1 MKKTVSFSR
10 DSANVFFHIT
20 TRCNLNCR
28 HCYINRHQH
37 GDETLPLATVE
48 TWLELFARRSVKA
61 NIVFLGGEPT
71 LNPDLAPM
79 IKKARKLGYDSI
91 TVDTNGFLFNDI
103 LSKVTPQEIDY
114 FSFSLDG
121 ATAATNDMIRG
132 AGSYAACTKGIR
144 QAVTRGFSVSV
155 IFTVSQAN
163 IDEIGLMGPLL
174 TSLGVKRLFIQV
186 IGIRG
191 RSAANRSEN
200 LQVARNDWLGTVPAA
215 AEAIARH
222 GITVTF
228 PKVFR
233 EAGDR
238 FECAGRVADNYFV
251 FPNGR
256 VYRCPLCEDFA
267 MHSLMVD
274 VNRLAERE
282 PINENDLF
290 QLDIPEGC
298 VMNKLIQ
305 PDNLSYRPDGT
316 PKYRI
321 ACCLLKEEIAG
332 YTLKRT

>member
-1 MKKTVSFSR
+1 
-10 DSANVFFHIT
+10 
-20 TRCNLNCR
+20 
-28 HCYINRHQH
+28 
-37 GDETLPLATVE
+37 
-48 TWLELFARRSVKA
+48 
-61 NIVFLGGEPT
+61 
-71 LNPDLAPM
+71 M

-103 LSKVTPQEIDY
+103 LSKVTPQEVDY

-121 ATAATNDMIRG
+121 ATAATNDMVRG

-144 QAVTRGFSVSV
+144 QAVSRGFSVSV

-163 IDEIGLMGPLL
+163 IHEIGSMGPLL
-174 TSLGVKRLFIQV
+174 TSLGVKRFFIQV

-191 RSAANRSEN
+191 RSAANRTEN
-200 LQVARNDWLGTVPAA
+200 LQVARNDWLATVPAA
-215 AEAIARH
+215 AEAIAGQ

-228 PKVFR
+228 PNVFLKD
-233 EAGDR
+233 GDR

-274 VNRLAERE
+274 GNRLTERE
-282 PINENDLF
+282 PISENDLF

-305 PDNLSYRPDGT
+305 PDNLSYRSDGT
-316 PKYRI
+316 PQYRV

>member
-1 MKKTVSFSR
+1 MRKTVSFTR
-10 DSANVFFHIT
+10 HSANVFFHILT
-20 TRCNLNCR
+20 GCNLRCR
-28 HCYINRHQH
+28 HCYINRDQH
-37 GDETLPLATVE
+37 GDETLPLETVE
-48 TWLELFARRSVKA
+48 TWLNLFARRSVKA

-71 LNPDLAPM
+71 LHPELAPM
-79 IKKARKLGYDSI
+79 IKKARKFGYDSI
-91 TVDTNGFLFNDI
+91 TVDTNGFLFNNI
-103 LSKVTPQEIDY
+103 LSKVTPQEVDY

-132 AGSYAACTKGIR
+132 AGSYTACTNGIR
-144 QAVTRGFSVSV
+144 QAVNRGFSVSV

-163 IDEIGLMGPLL
+163 MHEIDLMGPLL
-174 TSLGVKRLFIQV
+174 TSLGVKRFFIQV

-191 RSAANRSEN
+191 RSAANRTEN

-215 AEAIARH
+215 AEEIARQ

-228 PKVFR
+228 PKVFL

-274 VNRLAERE
+274 GNRLTERE

-321 ACCLLKEEIAG
+321 ACCLLKEEITG
-332 YTLKRT
+332 Y

>member
-20 TRCNLNCR
+20 TRCNLTCR

-37 GDETLPLATVE
+37 GDDTLPLATVE
-48 TWLELFARRSVKA
+48 TWLKLFARRSAKA

-71 LNPDLAPM
+71 LHPDLALM
-79 IKKARKLGYDSI
+79 VKSARNLGYGSI
-91 TVDTNGFLFNDI
+91 TVDTNGFLFHNI
-103 LSKVTPQEIDY
+103 LSKVTPQEVDY

-132 AGSYAACTKGIR
+132 AGSYAACTNGIR
-144 QAVTRGFSVSV
+144 QAVTRGFSVSA

-163 IDEIGLMGPLL
+163 IHEVGLLGPLL
-174 TSLGVKRLFIQV
+174 TALGVKRFFIQV

-191 RSAANRSEN
+191 RSAANRTEN
-200 LQVARNDWLGTVPAA
+200 LQVARNEWLETVPAA
-215 AEAIARH
+215 AAAIARQ
-222 GITVTF
+222 GIAVTY
-228 PKVFR
+228 PKVFL

-267 MHSLMVD
+267 MHSLMID
-274 VNRLAERE
+274 GNRMTERE
-282 PINENDLF
+282 SINENDLF

-305 PDNLSYRPDGT
+305 PANLSYHPDGR
-316 PKYRI
+316 PEYRV

-332 YTLKRT
+332 H